1 MTAKTGLIPHAGA
14 AIAAIGSPISQALKS
29 CLFGVLLNVN

>member
-14 AIAAIGSPISQALKS
+14 AFAAIGSLISQALKS
-29 CLFGVLLNVN
+29 CIFGVLLNAN